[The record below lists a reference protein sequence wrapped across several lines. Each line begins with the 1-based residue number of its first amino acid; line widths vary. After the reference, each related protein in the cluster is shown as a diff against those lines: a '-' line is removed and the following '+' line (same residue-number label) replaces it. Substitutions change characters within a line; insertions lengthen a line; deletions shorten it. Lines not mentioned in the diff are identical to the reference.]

1 MAKQFMEINNNVF
14 EEYASAMKKARNEQ
28 LRGRS
33 KGEEGYLQSLD
44 RIIKDKDIVAEVPL
58 GIKSIPIKKILGT
71 YYYTRSRDFSSGFLP
86 LKEQNTEFAEKWK
99 SLCKSHLEEGIRDPI
114 KVYEFMNKYYVM
126 EGNKRVSV
134 LKYFD
139 GYSIEGNVT
148 RLIPKKDETDRE
160 NKLYYEFLDFSNK
173 TGIYDIWFEKRIFF
187 RELLTYLEEYRP
199 DPLEGRDKFEHFYKK
214 FYIPFRIAYKDLGG
228 DQLKITTGDA
238 ILEYIR
244 TYGLSNEFKFERR
257 ERVKKLFEELLL
269 AQDVT
274 KVEIQTEPFEVFR
287 GNVITSLTNLVTS
300 TKKLNV
306 AFLYEKDIDSSAWA
320 YTHEK
325 GRRFA
330 QNILSDKINTCYFDN
345 IPIDDNKAYEKIKEI
360 AEKEFD
366 IIFTTSQKN
375 LRATLRAA
383 LKYEDIKFFCCSPV
397 QAFKNMST
405 YFGRSHE
412 AMYLLGMIA
421 GTMTK
426 SNVIGCIEQYSRTS
440 VITGINAFA
449 LGVKSVND
457 SAKINVIWTDD
468 YENVEKKMND
478 INQLAEVG
486 ADLVLK
492 RGVAEGWMSGRNIA
506 LYPIECDKELKYTF
520 GEYLCTIKWDWG
532 KFYEKVL
539 RNITNGSWK
548 GIFSTESKRVSF
560 MWGMDSGIID
570 IRYPKNRMSF
580 QVSRTIKL
588 VRQAIIDN
596 KMHTFEGPIF
606 DNENVLRVGENDY
619 ASYNKMLYMDWF
631 VENVTGEI
639 PKKY

>member
-1 MAKQFMEINNNVF
+1 MAKQFMDINTNIYN
-14 EEYASAMKKARNEQ
+14 EYESAKKKARNEQ
-28 LRGRS
+28 LRRRS
-33 KGEEGYLQSLD
+33 EGEDGFLLSLD

-58 GIKSIPIKKILGT
+58 GIKSIPIKKIVGT

-114 KVYEFMNKYYVM
+114 RVYEFMNKYYVM

-139 GYSIEGNVT
+139 GHSIEGDVT
-148 RLIPKKDETDRE
+148 RLIPKKDETDKE

-173 TGIYDIWFEKRIFF
+173 TGIYDIWFKKRIFF
-187 RELLTYLEEYRP
+187 RELLNYLEEYKP
-199 DPLEGRDKFEHFYKK
+199 DPIQGRDKYEHFYKK
-214 FYIPFRIAYKDLGG
+214 FYIPFRVTYKEIGG
-228 DQLKITTGDA
+228 DKLKITTGDA

-244 TYGLSNEFKFERR
+244 IYGLSNEFKFKRKG
-257 ERVKKLFEELLL
+257 RVEKLFEELLL
-269 AQDVT
+269 AQDVS
-274 KVEIQTEPFEVFR
+274 KVEIQTEPFEVFK
-287 GNVITSLTNLVTS
+287 GNMITSITNLVTS
-300 TKKLNV
+300 TKKINV
-306 AFLYEKDIDSSAWA
+306 AFLYEKNIDSSAWA

-345 IPIDDNKAYEKIKEI
+345 IPIDDNEAYEKIKEI
-360 AEKEFD
+360 AEKGFD

-383 LKYEDIKFFCCSPV
+383 LKYEHIKFFCCSPV
-397 QAFKNMST
+397 QAFRNMST

-412 AMYLLGMIA
+412 TMFLLGMIA
-421 GTMTK
+421 GAMTRT
-426 SNVIGCIEQYSRTS
+426 NVIGCIEQYNRTAT
-440 VITGINAFA
+440 ITGINAFA

-457 SAKINVIWTDD
+457 SAKVNVIWTDD
-468 YENVEKKMND
+468 YENIDKKMKD
-478 INQLAEVG
+478 IKQLGDIG

-492 RGVAEGWMSGRNIA
+492 RGVTEGGMSGRNIA
-506 LYPIECDKELKYTF
+506 LYPIECDEKSEYTY

-560 MWGMDSGIID
+560 MWGIDSGIID
-570 IRYPKNRMSF
+570 IKYHKSRINF
-580 QVSRTIKL
+580 HVGRTIKL
-588 VRQAIIDN
+588 VRQGMIDN
-596 KMHTFEGPIF
+596 QIHTFEGPIY
-606 DNENVLRVGENDY
+606 DNKKVLRIGEKDY

-631 VENVTGEI
+631 VENVTGDI